1 MCVSHTAS
9 LLQKEE
15 DQKIRASK
23 EARANWLSLKMAAR
37 LAALQVLSFLALLV
51 QSQFTCFT
59 GARTGCRSRW
69 PRGWL
74 RCRYSIYLLY

>member
-1 MCVSHTAS
+1 MEDAPPPRCSRCVCLTYVWYVPQVCEPYVCVPHTAS

-37 LAALQVLSFLALLV
+37 LAALQVLSLLALLA
-51 QSQFTCFT
+51 QEYT
-59 GARTGCRSRW
+59 
-69 PRGWL
+69 
-74 RCRYSIYLLY
+74 Y